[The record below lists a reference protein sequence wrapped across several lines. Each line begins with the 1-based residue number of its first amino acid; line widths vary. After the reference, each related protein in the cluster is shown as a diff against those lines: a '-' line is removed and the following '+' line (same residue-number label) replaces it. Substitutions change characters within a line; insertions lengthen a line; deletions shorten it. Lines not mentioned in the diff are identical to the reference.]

1 MRPPQITTQTNQ
13 QPRERLTM
21 SGRYIYSET
30 LNEMGV
36 SELRE
41 NCYEQRILFLLAN
54 SEVSLMPRSIKDRI
68 GGTGSRSDTK
78 IRDILLNMKR
88 WGLVLNDTSTDHWS
102 VTHKGIK
109 VLTELGHPT
118 RSVALPVRTP
128 KAKRSEVYERP
139 PYDGKELGPTVTRDG
154 AYDAFKLPSRMNNQL
169 YYRDG
174 RVESV

>member
-1 MRPPQITTQTNQ
+1 MT
-13 QPRERLTM
+13 
-21 SGRYIYSET
+21 GRYIHSET
-30 LNEMGV
+30 LQEMGV
-36 SELRE
+36 NELRE

-54 SEVSLMPRSIKDRI
+54 SDESFMPRSIKDRI

-102 VTHKGIK
+102 ITHKGIK

-128 KAKRSEVYERP
+128 KEKRSELYDRP
-139 PYDGKELGPTVTRDG
+139 IYDGKELGPTVVRAG
-154 AYDAFKLPSRMNNQL
+154 AYDAFNLPSRMSDRL
-169 YYRDG
+169 HFRDG
-174 RVESV
+174 RIESV